1 MLGLRKMIK
10 SLIGESITTDQAL
23 DAIRNRYYVR
33 IRYNDEQ
40 EAPHEGTR
48 VIMPVAVGTTKK
60 GYPVV
65 RAFQTQGDTRRGAPK
80 WKFFRLDRISAWTP
94 YKNKQFTIAPDLYNY
109 DGDRSMKTFIDNAKF
124 DDREM
129 SPLERTRAE
138 FQTRM
143 NARSQKLQEQTGRLV
158 LHSSGRRTYTRHSL
172 TAASMHSMPRT
183 STTQVE
189 RPTGSMTTYGQGQR
203 QRGMHRQQKQVMM
216 IMMSIIL
223 ISSLMTTVIL
233 TLIEEVNR

>member
-1 MLGLRKMIK
+1 MLGLRKMIQ

-23 DAIRNRYYVR
+23 DAIRNKYYVR

-94 YKNKQFTIAPDLYNY
+94 FKNKQFTIAPDLYNY

-143 NARSQKLQEQTGRLV
+143 NAPKSKIAGANGQVGAAQQWKKNVYTSQPNSRKYAQYAKNIDDTSGEANRFDDDIWSRAEAERDAQTAKASYDDYDVDYIDYEPDDYGYPNTNRRS
-158 LHSSGRRTYTRHSL
+158 
-172 TAASMHSMPRT
+172 
-183 STTQVE
+183 
-189 RPTGSMTTYGQGQR
+189 
-203 QRGMHRQQKQVMM
+203 
-216 IMMSIIL
+216 
-223 ISSLMTTVIL
+223 
-233 TLIEEVNR
+233 

>member
-94 YKNKQFTIAPDLYNY
+94 FKNKQFTIAPDLYNY

-143 NARSQKLQEQTGRLV
+143 NAPKSSIAGANGQVGATQQWKKNVYTSQPNSRKYAQYAKNIDDTSGETNRFDDDIWSRAEAERDAQTAKASYDDYDVDYTDFEPDDYGYPNTNRRS
-158 LHSSGRRTYTRHSL
+158 
-172 TAASMHSMPRT
+172 
-183 STTQVE
+183 
-189 RPTGSMTTYGQGQR
+189 
-203 QRGMHRQQKQVMM
+203 
-216 IMMSIIL
+216 
-223 ISSLMTTVIL
+223 
-233 TLIEEVNR
+233 

>member
-1 MLGLRKMIK
+1 MLGLRKMIQ

-23 DAIRNRYYVR
+23 DAIRNKYYVR

-60 GYPVV
+60 GYPVI

-94 YKNKQFTIAPDLYNY
+94 FKNKQFTIAPDLYNY
-109 DGDRSMKTFIDNAKF
+109 DGDRSMKTFIGNAKF

-143 NARSQKLQEQTGRLV
+143 NAPKSKIAGANGQVGAAQQWKKNVYTSQPNSRKYAQYAKNIDDTSGEANRFDDDIWSRAEAERDAQTAKASYDDYDVDYIDYEPDDYGYPNTNRRS
-158 LHSSGRRTYTRHSL
+158 
-172 TAASMHSMPRT
+172 
-183 STTQVE
+183 
-189 RPTGSMTTYGQGQR
+189 
-203 QRGMHRQQKQVMM
+203 
-216 IMMSIIL
+216 
-223 ISSLMTTVIL
+223 
-233 TLIEEVNR
+233 